1 MERKSKYDMYLIIAT
16 AVFVIAVIV
25 FIARPFWAGY
35 SIYKQ
40 AADSNLSVVDYSK
53 NLKELEAQVSTAEVN
68 LSSCYFFN
76 SNMLSQLEGLTENLL
91 DCEVNYT
98 KLKEKL
104 DSSEKGCEEEKSKA
118 ESSLQ
123 DKTNELANL
132 QSAYNTLAK
141 NTANNLC
148 CKAKIDNSR
157 IGYYSIDKESNKVT
171 CLEAG
176 TQAISC

>member
-1 MERKSKYDMYLIIAT
+1 MEQKSKYDIYLVIAT
-16 AVFVIAVIV
+16 LIFVIAVIV
-25 FIARPFWAGY
+25 FIVRPFWAGY
-35 SIYKQ
+35 SVYKQ
-40 AADSNLSVVDYSK
+40 AAESNLSVADYSK

-76 SNMLSQLEGLTENLL
+76 SNIMSQLEGLTANLL
-91 DCEVNYT
+91 ECEVNYT

-104 DSSEKGCEEEKSKA
+104 DSSEKGCEEEKKRV

-123 DKTNELANL
+123 DKTNELANM
-132 QSAYNTLAK
+132 QNSYNTLAK

-148 CKAKIDNSR
+148 CKAKVDNNR
-157 IGYYSIDKESNKVT
+157 IGYYSIENNRVI
-171 CLEAG
+171 CLEQG

>member
-1 MERKSKYDMYLIIAT
+1 MKRKSKYDMYLIIAT
-16 AVFVIAVIV
+16 VIFVIAVIV

-35 SIYKQ
+35 SVYKE
-40 AADSNLSVVDYSK
+40 AADSNLSVADYSK
-53 NLKELEAQVSTAEVN
+53 NLKELESQVSTAEVN

-76 SNMLSQLEGLTENLL
+76 KNMLGQLEGLTENLL

-104 DSSEKGCEEEKSKA
+104 DSSEKGCEEEKNKA
-118 ESSLQ
+118 ESALQ
-123 DKTNELANL
+123 DKTSELAEL
-132 QSAYNTLAK
+132 QSDYNTLAK

-148 CKAKIDNSR
+148 CKARIDNSR
-157 IGYYSIDKESNKVT
+157 IGYYSIDKDNNKVI
-171 CLEAG
+171 CLEQG